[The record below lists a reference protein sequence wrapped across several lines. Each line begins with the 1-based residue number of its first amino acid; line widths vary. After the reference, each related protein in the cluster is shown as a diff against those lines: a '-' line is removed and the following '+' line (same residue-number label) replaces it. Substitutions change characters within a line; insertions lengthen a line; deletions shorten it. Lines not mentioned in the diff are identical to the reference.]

1 MPPRLTVV
9 LVSLLLTSP
18 VVIFWLWLVIL
29 PARVAKLCPEKCRC
43 DPGGYNVKCDGT
55 SLNRV
60 PLIHLT
66 SVRDID
72 LKENNITFLERDSFV
87 LLTEMQNLHLW
98 RCGLRT
104 IKMGAFKG
112 LTKLTRL
119 SIGGNEISEI
129 KPGTFENVMSLE
141 ILYLDDNRIEHVN
154 RDTFSGLFKVK
165 YVSLSKNKLKYL
177 HPDTFLRLPKLQ
189 ELHLTN
195 NPGLKV
201 PTDRNFIKS
210 HSLLHLD
217 ISLCN
222 ISSVSVET
230 FANVSALEW
239 LDLSNNNLKTLNITI
254 LTTLPKLSTLYL
266 FFNPLHCDC
275 QLQEVWRLCKDR
287 NMWPGNHVRC
297 NIPSEVNGIVW
308 AVLDKGQCLQDNIQ
322 YNGGYKNYTD
332 T

>member
-1 MPPRLTVV
+1 M
-9 LVSLLLTSP
+9 
-18 VVIFWLWLVIL
+18 
-29 PARVAKLCPEKCRC
+29 
-43 DPGGYNVKCDGT
+43 GT
-55 SLNRV
+55 FN
-60 PLIHLT
+60 
-66 SVRDID
+66 
-72 LKENNITFLERDSFV
+72 
-87 LLTEMQNLHLW
+87 
-98 RCGLRT
+98 
-104 IKMGAFKG
+104 G

-165 YVSLSKNKLKYL
+165 YINLSKNKLKYL

-189 ELHLTN
+189 ELYLTN

-222 ISSVSVET
+222 ISSVSVEK

-239 LDLSNNNLKTLNITI
+239 LDLSNNNLKTVNINI
-254 LTTLPKLSTLYL
+254 LTALPKLSTLYL
-266 FFNPLHCDC
+266 FLNPLHCDC

-287 NMWPGNHVRC
+287 NMWPGNHVRS
-297 NIPSEVNGIVW
+297 NTPSEVNGMVW

-322 YNGGYKNYTD
+322 YNGDYKNYTD
-332 T
+332 TEISFSYKYTKKFLKNYQVPIYAVSFIFGTTDNVIILIITVCKKECELFPICTSLTWL